1 MRNVFI
7 FQLLYRHVNN
17 QTEAVVGNETVSYQ
31 AALTVL
37 LSDHLTHLSTCI
49 GYECRSVDQSSAGGL
64 FLENHHSV
72 VTEPK
77 DKDKDFM

>member
-7 FQLLYRHVNN
+7 FQLHVNN

-37 LSDHLTHLSTCI
+37 LSDHLTVIYLHVLDM
-49 GYECRSVDQSSAGGL
+49 SVGA
-64 FLENHHSV
+64 
-72 VTEPK
+72 
-77 DKDKDFM
+77 